1 MDIGKV
7 QRPGSLASQSHHQ
20 SALSQQS
27 TRTTRQGSR
36 HSVSGPMPSPI
47 NPVMPSQ
54 HAFQQSQHAL
64 QLPSSQHAYQGGGGS
79 SLPGWGYQS
88 QMQKKKNG
96 SGQTTPDG
104 RKAKRKTKNAELD
117 LDRPCKEH
125 SFITDINDV
134 RNMQEGLLKL
144 LDDFD
149 SGRVQAFDA
158 HCSFEKMD
166 NIRDLQEK
174 LARTHFQMDAQLR
187 AKGGNTQEAMELA
200 SSNMDHLLSN
210 LDQLSIAIR
219 SLHPPRDED
228 DVFVSQPR

>member
-36 HSVSGPMPSPI
+36 HS
-47 NPVMPSQ
+47 
-54 HAFQQSQHAL
+54 
-64 QLPSSQHAYQGGGGS
+64 
-79 SLPGWGYQS
+79 
-88 QMQKKKNG
+88 
-96 SGQTTPDG
+96 
-104 RKAKRKTKNAELD
+104 AKRKTKNAELD